1 MIARHITTHDET
13 GMRLLAIG
21 REIYRTPTQ
30 DALGELAMELA
41 SREGEIIYAQQR
53 CMDGAAISKAYHNEG
68 RVIVDSVYFSTTGEL
83 KRLYTRAPLGD
94 GLFFANA
101 PRLERTYAMQSP
113 ASETLKADAPY
124 EDFTNAVNVLFPDED
139 SLSDVVC
146 ALRTQKLPLAAMS
159 DMDDVDFSRKL
170 YMALELILRSLPA
183 EAAARLN
190 FITLCGGETP
200 CNGLTGYAAGENPDI
215 AQYISLPG
223 GARSIDVIP
232 SSGDYARADALL
244 AGTLDDVMDTS
255 LADDD
260 VPAINVRQISE
271 ASKEAAAAR
280 DAETEP
286 DNGAAP
292 TQSDLEK
299 AQQTLSASLRYAN
312 SHEFRRFTSGFLHL
326 RTGMDAL
333 MYFRYCLKYSDY
345 LHRLDHPM
353 CEIYDAELAALYQ
366 QPPTGLKPVQ
376 IALTLTGYPG
386 ALSGTIT
393 HIDKAGVLD
402 KFIMDTLPLMNVGVK
417 PEEYAQSL
425 LTVRATLMAC
435 LTEDKASLVRQ
446 AIAHAVSSSMP
457 EAVRRI
463 SAASLCSVR
472 DALAMLIDE
481 EPMLSDGAFD
491 PAMSDIIDRIEFKR
505 MDEHAVETYPALD
518 FAYSY
523 VRQWD
528 GQVTDKQRAVFLWG
542 RLMDGCNDW
551 HGCVMDCVLRLLAP
565 MNPVNRVDFMGF
577 IRRYFSAM
585 CDGGLERSQMSE
597 SVVIITMLTAL
608 RFDSQNNWRID
619 ELSDVLDRLDEAG
632 EGLVGEFWV
641 QVNTREDLLPMDMLN
656 EAHEVAGGRGDNSLR
671 PTRSTRRQRSHDRRS
686 DYDDDYLE
694 DRSRRYQDE
703 YDNAPHT
710 GTRSRISDARYPR
723 KDERTRRDSVSSRQR
738 DYDAILAQR
747 ASTSYGEHVGSPR
760 QTGGRAQRRRDYS
773 YDPDD
778 PDSGRTRERDFGI
791 AMARYRAKSGAS
803 SVKIPADTVMLWA
816 MAVIAMGMLAFCVI
830 KFVL

>member
-1 MIARHITTHDET
+1 
-13 GMRLLAIG
+13 
-21 REIYRTPTQ
+21 
-30 DALGELAMELA
+30 
-41 SREGEIIYAQQR
+41 
-53 CMDGAAISKAYHNEG
+53 
-68 RVIVDSVYFSTTGEL
+68 
-83 KRLYTRAPLGD
+83 
-94 GLFFANA
+94 
-101 PRLERTYAMQSP
+101 
-113 ASETLKADAPY
+113 
-124 EDFTNAVNVLFPDED
+124 
-139 SLSDVVC
+139 
-146 ALRTQKLPLAAMS
+146 
-159 DMDDVDFSRKL
+159 
-170 YMALELILRSLPA
+170 
-183 EAAARLN
+183 
-190 FITLCGGETP
+190 
-200 CNGLTGYAAGENPDI
+200 
-215 AQYISLPG
+215 
-223 GARSIDVIP
+223 
-232 SSGDYARADALL
+232 
-244 AGTLDDVMDTS
+244 
-255 LADDD
+255 
-260 VPAINVRQISE
+260 
-271 ASKEAAAAR
+271 
-280 DAETEP
+280 
-286 DNGAAP
+286 
-292 TQSDLEK
+292 
-299 AQQTLSASLRYAN
+299 
-312 SHEFRRFTSGFLHL
+312 
-326 RTGMDAL
+326 
-333 MYFRYCLKYSDY
+333 
-345 LHRLDHPM
+345 
-353 CEIYDAELAALYQ
+353 
-366 QPPTGLKPVQ
+366 
-376 IALTLTGYPG
+376 
-386 ALSGTIT
+386 
-393 HIDKAGVLD
+393 
-402 KFIMDTLPLMNVGVK
+402 
-417 PEEYAQSL
+417 
-425 LTVRATLMAC
+425 
-435 LTEDKASLVRQ
+435 
-446 AIAHAVSSSMP
+446 MP
-457 EAVRRI
+457 EAVRRK

>member
-53 CMDGAAISKAYHNEG
+53 CMDGAAISKVYHSEG
-68 RVIVDSVYFSTTGEL
+68 RVIVDSVYFSTTEEL
-83 KRLYTRAPLGD
+83 KRLYARAPLGD

-101 PRLERTYAMQSP
+101 SKLDRTYAMRSP

-124 EDFTNAVNVLFPDED
+124 EDFTDAVNALFPDED
-139 SLSDVVC
+139 ALADVVC
-146 ALRTQKLPLAAMS
+146 ALRTQRLPLAAMC
-159 DMDDVDFSRKL
+159 DMADADFSRKL
-170 YMALELILRSLPA
+170 YMALELILRALPA
-183 EAAARLN
+183 EAAARLD

-200 CNGLTGYAAGENPDI
+200 CSGLTGYAAGENPDT
-215 AQYISLPG
+215 AEYISLPD

-255 LADDD
+255 LADDGA
-260 VPAINVRQISE
+260 PAVKVEQKPK
-271 ASKEAAAAR
+271 APKAAAPVR
-280 DAETEP
+280 EQEP
-286 DNGAAP
+286 EVEPGSAP

-312 SHEFRRFTSGFLHL
+312 SHEFRRFTSGFLRL
-326 RTGMDAL
+326 RTSMDPL

-366 QPPTGLKPVQ
+366 QPPVGLKPVQ

-393 HIDKAGVLD
+393 HIEKAGVLD
-402 KFIMDTLPLMNVGVK
+402 KFLNDTLPLMNVGDK

-425 LTVRATLMAC
+425 LTVRATLAAC
-435 LTEDKASLVRQ
+435 LQKDKMPLVRQ
-446 AIAHAVSSSMP
+446 AIAHAVNSSLP

-472 DALAMLIDE
+472 DALEMLIDE
-481 EPMLSDGAFD
+481 EPELSDGAFD

-505 MDEHAVETYPALD
+505 LDEHADETYPALD

-542 RLMDGCNDW
+542 RLMDGCSDW
-551 HGCVMDCVLRLLAP
+551 HGCVMECVLKLLAP

-619 ELSDVLDRLDEAG
+619 ELGDVLDRLSEAG
-632 EGLVGEFWV
+632 EGLVGEFWI

-656 EAHEVAGGRGDNSLR
+656 EAHEVAGERGDSSLR
-671 PTRSTRRQRSHDRRS
+671 PTRTARGQRARGRRS
-686 DYDDDYLE
+686 EYDDDYLE
-694 DRSRRYQDE
+694 GRSRDYQDE
-703 YDNAPHT
+703 YDDAPRPNARNRT
-710 GTRSRISDARYPR
+710 TTQRYPR
-723 KDERTRRDSVSSRQR
+723 EDERTRHDSVSTRQR
-738 DYDAILAQR
+738 DYGAILASR
-747 ASTSYGEHVGSPR
+747 ASASYGEREGSPR
-760 QTGGRAQRRRDYS
+760 QTGGRAPRRRDYS

-778 PDSGRTRERDFGI
+778 PDSGRARGRSGDDKV
-791 AMARYRAKSGAS
+791 AMYRAKSGAAHNQM
-803 SVKIPADTVMLWA
+803 PTDTIMLWA
-816 MAVIAMGMLAFCVI
+816 MAIIAMGMLAFCVI